1 MKQQQNQKQKS
12 DEALDAL
19 AGLMGELKH
28 LTRFEDVMK
37 RVSPTFAHRVL
48 EARRVLDRDYAEANL
63 GPWSEK
69 YNKRQIEKSREE
81 GSK

>member
-1 MKQQQNQKQKS
+1 MEHEQKQTKKA

-37 RVSPTFAHRVL
+37 RVSPTFALRVL

-69 YNKRQIEKSREE
+69 YYKRQIEKSREE